1 MNIPAIGPLE
11 QHPAVPEW
19 QSSGPVSVPLL
30 NGDSLIFTFDSLT
43 AEDEADVR
51 SAIDAFL
58 DLGSAA
64 RDEMGKYIFA
74 NYQRMADM
82 VSEEDLGC
90 KISEESEVW
99 EYVHPT
105 EIYVSRRHRGDQS
118 IYISIS
124 AECDWEVEHGLQMVF
139 RRGERLSRVSDQDG
153 HLTHAD
159 AYDTPENEDKIA

>member
-11 QHPAVPEW
+11 QHPSIPEW
-19 QSSGPVSVPLL
+19 QSSDPVSVPIL
-30 NGDSLIFTFDSLT
+30 NNEALIFTFDSLT
-43 AEDEADVR
+43 AEDEPDVR
-51 SAIDAFL
+51 FAIDAFL
-58 DLGSAA
+58 NLGSTERVAA
-64 RDEMGKYIFA
+64 GKYIFA

-90 KISEESEVW
+90 VISDESEVW
-99 EYVHPT
+99 DHVHPT
-105 EIYVSRRHRGDQS
+105 EIYVSRRHRRDRL

-159 AYDTPENEDKIA
+159 AYDTPEDEDKIA